1 MNVHEHIETA
11 RYFLAESEREFAAG
25 EILQA
30 SEKLWGSAAHAVIA
44 VAQARDWRH
53 SKHRRLKGVA
63 NRLAN
68 ELMDT
73 SFASGFSA
81 AERFHANFYHGFMP
95 KETMSERRK
104 LVEDFVA
111 KTLALLE

>member
-1 MNVHEHIETA
+1 MNVREHIETA
-11 RYFLAESEREFAAG
+11 RHFLAESQREFAAG
-25 EILQA
+25 EVLQS
-30 SEKLWGSAAHAVIA
+30 SEKLWGAAAHAVIA
-44 VAQARDWRH
+44 VAQSRDWRH
-53 SKHRRLKGVA
+53 SKHRHLKSA
-63 NRLAN
+63 ARRLAN
-68 ELMDT
+68 ELRDA